1 MAYKLML
8 NPQYHGM
15 SFIWNVS
22 EAVGDNATCP
32 NRPSD
37 VDLVKILIGETIR
50 ARPPAWVNASL
61 RTPLVVNGQMDATTA
76 YWIRVFNADHNP
88 RLSQSLDGIVSHAR
102 GPSLSPRDTWAI
114 VKLNW
119 SAKQGAPTVWNDLP
133 NHPQAKPA
141 LRAELQRTTP

>member
-1 MAYKLML
+1 MAYKMIL
-8 NPQYHGM
+8 NTQYHGM

-22 EAVGDNATCP
+22 EAVGDNASCP
-32 NRPSD
+32 NRPTD

-50 ARPPAWVNASL
+50 ARPPTWINASL
-61 RTPLVVNGQMDATTA
+61 RTPLLVNGQMDAITA

-88 RLSQSLDGIVSHAR
+88 RLSQSQAGIVSQAR
-102 GPSLSPRDTWAI
+102 GASFSPRDTWVI

-119 SAKQGAPTVWNDLP
+119 SAKQGAATAWNDLP